1 MKSFTIK
8 LQDFFKLNNSDR
20 DQEINFDP
28 SKRQL
33 LIPLYQREY
42 KWTRDKVQ
50 VLINDI
56 KQRDKFLG
64 IVILDETQDCYEIV
78 DGQQRITTCFLAL
91 LALYNYYRDS
101 EFEQRSLMSYI
112 APYGEYILKNDS
124 VGEYIVQNGNALDI
138 QIDSANDIYFQDEAF
153 RVSYCLISDFVS
165 PMLPE
170 EVREF
175 KRQLLDCEILVM
187 INNQHGNTRPV
198 EQIFLDIN
206 EKSQLLEVEDIF
218 KGHCFENFDIA
229 YHQEL
234 KEKWTDLKRCGMRFK
249 QDFGFKDVSQY
260 IYLYML
266 ECVDKEMPENLS
278 PNDRHYLEGKSM
290 DDTMSCLKAMIS
302 YGENVIAFRENL
314 DDTTYRF
321 SDLCRNSHEYR
332 NTNDHEFMK
341 RMSSYIIDCKAAQ
354 YQKLPF
360 MQFINH
366 MTLSNDLQSNFSH
379 LDFRKSIVNLYI
391 YAALFVYMGGRKS
404 KKDVDQSVLSAL
416 QSLSIRDIVAATKAL
431 RIAKVEGFSLSGT
444 AKEEELRFV
453 YSVSD
458 FYVSNNT
465 WFSEMYVNNGDCTP
479 EHFLIPDNKRR
490 HIVWKSGETDKHI
503 YLSSK
508 YSTTK
513 KRAINFLIIDKTL
526 NESLHEYDIV
536 SKIEMIREWFEARH
550 EALPNHV
557 HAVIEAIE
565 QMPEYQALALL
576 KDDPAASETG
586 ISMAYSAFL
595 DAYFDKEAEGALLSK
610 LTECF
615 RNAFRNQDAE

>member
-8 LQDFFKLNNSDR
+8 LQDFFKLNNRDR

-187 INNQHGNTRPV
+187 INIQHGNTRPV

>member
-1 MKSFTIK
+1 
-8 LQDFFKLNNSDR
+8 
-20 DQEINFDP
+20 
-28 SKRQL
+28 
-33 LIPLYQREY
+33 
-42 KWTRDKVQ
+42 
-50 VLINDI
+50 
-56 KQRDKFLG
+56 
-64 IVILDETQDCYEIV
+64 
-78 DGQQRITTCFLAL
+78 
-91 LALYNYYRDS
+91 
-101 EFEQRSLMSYI
+101 
-112 APYGEYILKNDS
+112 
-124 VGEYIVQNGNALDI
+124 
-138 QIDSANDIYFQDEAF
+138 
-153 RVSYCLISDFVS
+153 
-165 PMLPE
+165 
-170 EVREF
+170 
-175 KRQLLDCEILVM
+175 
-187 INNQHGNTRPV
+187 
-198 EQIFLDIN
+198 
-206 EKSQLLEVEDIF
+206 
-218 KGHCFENFDIA
+218 
-229 YHQEL
+229 
-234 KEKWTDLKRCGMRFK
+234 
-249 QDFGFKDVSQY
+249 
-260 IYLYML
+260 
-266 ECVDKEMPENLS
+266 
-278 PNDRHYLEGKSM
+278 
-290 DDTMSCLKAMIS
+290 
-302 YGENVIAFRENL
+302 
-314 DDTTYRF
+314 
-321 SDLCRNSHEYR
+321 
-332 NTNDHEFMK
+332 
-341 RMSSYIIDCKAAQ
+341 
-354 YQKLPF
+354 
-360 MQFINH
+360 
-366 MTLSNDLQSNFSH
+366 
-379 LDFRKSIVNLYI
+379 
-391 YAALFVYMGGRKS
+391 MGGRKS